1 MMQGTK
7 DVRELAHRVSNG
19 IDISL
24 LWDAVEDSLMVIVT
38 DVELGTALEV
48 PAPRDNALD
57 VFYHPFAY
65 ADDTA

>member
-1 MMQGTK
+1 MHGAK

-19 IDISL
+19 VDISL

-48 PAPRDNALD
+48 PAARDNALD

-65 ADDTA
+65 AGDAA